1 MGKADAK
8 SKVNAQKVL
17 VVEDDVAIRDA
28 LVYNLGREGYAVEAV
43 GDGPAA
49 LAAARKTPPNLIVL
63 DLMLPELDGFDV
75 TRTLRKESNVPIL
88 MLTARDDEID
98 RVLGLELGADDYLT
112 KPFSM
117 RELLARV
124 KAMLRRVR
132 LEKEDA
138 APAAPAAHLTSG
150 NLDIDPARHEV
161 TLDGAVLELKPK
173 EHELLVFMIQNRG
186 LAFTRDQLL
195 EKVWGWGFSGGSRT
209 VDVHVR
215 WLRSKIEKNPD
226 DPQRIVTV
234 RGVGYRFE
242 G

>member
-1 MGKADAK
+1 MP
-8 SKVNAQKVL
+8 QRVL
-17 VVEDDVAIRDA
+17 VVEDDAAIREA
-28 LVYNLGREGYAVEAV
+28 LTYNLTREGYEVDAVS
-43 GDGPAA
+43 DG
-49 LAAARKTPPNLIVL
+49 AAAVAAVRKAAPQLVVL
-63 DLMLPELDGFDV
+63 DLMLPEMDGFDV

-124 KAMLRRVR
+124 KAMLRRVQM
-132 LEKEDA
+132 EHSDA
-138 APAAPAAHLTSG
+138 QASSATQQLVSG
-150 NLDIDPARHEV
+150 NLAIDETRHEV
-161 TLDGAVLELKPK
+161 TLDGKVLDLKPK
-173 EHELLVFMIQNRG
+173 EHELLLFLMQNRG
-186 LAFTRDQLL
+186 RAYTREQLL
-195 EKVWGWGFSGGSRT
+195 EKVWGWEFSGGSRT

-215 WLRSKIEKNPD
+215 WLRARIEADAEN
-226 DPQRIVTV
+226 PQRIITV

>member
-1 MGKADAK
+1 MP
-8 SKVNAQKVL
+8 QRVL
-17 VVEDDVAIRDA
+17 VVEDDAAIREA
-28 LVYNLGREGYAVEAV
+28 LTYNLTREGYDVDAVS
-43 GDGPAA
+43 DG
-49 LAAARKTPPNLIVL
+49 AAAVAAVRKAAPQLVVL
-63 DLMLPELDGFDV
+63 DLMLPEMDGFDV

-124 KAMLRRVR
+124 KAMLRRVQM
-132 LEKEDA
+132 EHSEAQASSA
-138 APAAPAAHLTSG
+138 AQQLVSG
-150 NLDIDPARHEV
+150 NLAIDETRHEV
-161 TLDGAVLELKPK
+161 TLDGKVLDLKPK
-173 EHELLVFMIQNRG
+173 EYELLLFLIQNRG
-186 LAFTRDQLL
+186 RAYTREQLL
-195 EKVWGWGFSGGSRT
+195 EKVWGWEFSGGSRT

-215 WLRSKIEKNPD
+215 WLRARIEADAEN
-226 DPQRIVTV
+226 PQRIITV

>member
-1 MGKADAK
+1 MREKI
-8 SKVNAQKVL
+8 L
-17 VVEDDVAIRDA
+17 VVEDDPAIRDA
-28 LVYNLGREGYAVEAV
+28 LTYNLTREGYEVGAV
-43 GDGPAA
+43 GDGVAA
-49 LAAARKTPPNLIVL
+49 LAAARKSAPDLVVL

-124 KAMLRRVR
+124 KAMLRRSQ
-132 LEKEDA
+132 LGKAEPEPNKNDKDNK
-138 APAAPAAHLTSG
+138 LISG
-150 NLDIDPARHEV
+150 NLEIDQTRHEV
-161 TLDGAVLELKPK
+161 KLDGKVLELKPK
-173 EHELLVFMIQNRG
+173 EYDLLFFLAQNQG
-186 LAFTRDQLL
+186 QAFSREQLL
-195 EKVWGWGFSGGSRT
+195 ERVWGWEFSGGSRT

-215 WLRSKIEKNPD
+215 WLRSKIEKDAEQPV
-226 DPQRIVTV
+226 RIVTV

>member
-1 MGKADAK
+1 MKE
-8 SKVNAQKVL
+8 KVL
-17 VVEDDVAIRDA
+17 VVEDDPAIRDA
-28 LVYNLGREGYAVEAV
+28 LSYNLGREGYEVKAV
-43 GDGPAA
+43 GDGVAA
-49 LAAARKTPPNLIVL
+49 LEAARASAPDLVVL
-63 DLMLPELDGFDV
+63 DLMLPELDGYDV

-132 LEKEDA
+132 LAKEPAGPQA
-138 APAAPAAHLTSG
+138 AQGDKRFASG
-150 NLDIDPARHEV
+150 NLEIDPIRHEAY
-161 TLDGAVLELKPK
+161 LGGNVLELKPK
-173 EHELLVFMIQNRG
+173 EYDLLLFFLQNPGQVFSRE
-186 LAFTRDQLL
+186 QLL
-195 EKVWGWGFSGGSRT
+195 EQVWGWEYSGGSRT

-215 WLRSKIEKNPD
+215 WLRSKIEQYAEQPT
-226 DPQRIVTV
+226 RIITV

>member
-1 MGKADAK
+1 MP
-8 SKVNAQKVL
+8 QKVL
-17 VVEDDVAIRDA
+17 VVEDDAAIREA
-28 LVYNLGREGYAVEAV
+28 LTYNLGREGYEVEAV
-43 GDGPAA
+43 GDG
-49 LAAARKTPPNLIVL
+49 AAAVAAVRKDEPSLVVL

-75 TRTLRKESNVPIL
+75 TRALRKESKVPIL

-124 KAMLRRVR
+124 KAMLRRVQM
-132 LEKEDA
+132 EHSDA
-138 APAAPAAHLTSG
+138 QGSAASQLLTSG
-150 NLDIDPARHEV
+150 NLTIDETRHEV
-161 TLDGAVLELKPK
+161 TLDGAVLDLKPK
-173 EHELLVFMIQNRG
+173 EYELLLFLLQNRG
-186 LAFTRDQLL
+186 RAYTREQLL
-195 EKVWGWGFSGGSRT
+195 EKVWGWEFAGGSRT

-215 WLRSKIEKNPD
+215 WLRSRIEAD
-226 DPQRIVTV
+226 AETPQRIITV

>member
-1 MGKADAK
+1 MKE
-8 SKVNAQKVL
+8 KVL
-17 VVEDDVAIRDA
+17 VVEDDPAIRDA
-28 LVYNLGREGYAVEAV
+28 LSYNLGREGYEVKAV
-43 GDGPAA
+43 GDGLAA
-49 LAAARKTPPNLIVL
+49 LEAARAAVPDLVVL

-117 RELLARV
+117 RELIARI

-132 LEKEDA
+132 LAKEDA
-138 APAAPAAHLTSG
+138 EPQAAVSRKRLTTGNLEIDLTRHEAHLEG
-150 NLDIDPARHEV
+150 N
-161 TLDGAVLELKPK
+161 VLELKRK
-173 EHELLVFMIQNRG
+173 EFDLLVFLMENPSQV
-186 LAFTRDQLL
+186 FTREQLL
-195 EKVWGWGFSGGSRT
+195 EKVWGWEFSGGSRT

-215 WLRSKIEKNPD
+215 WLRSKIETDAEQPT
-226 DPQRIVTV
+226 RIVTV

>member
-1 MGKADAK
+1 MREKI
-8 SKVNAQKVL
+8 L
-17 VVEDDVAIRDA
+17 VVEDDAAIRDA
-28 LVYNLGREGYAVEAV
+28 LTYNLTREGYEVGAV
-43 GDGPAA
+43 GDGVAA
-49 LAAARKTPPNLIVL
+49 LSAARKTPPDLIVL

-124 KAMLRRVR
+124 KAMLRRSQ
-132 LEKEDA
+132 LGKAEAEPQKNGKGK
-138 APAAPAAHLTSG
+138 LLISG
-150 NLDIDPARHEV
+150 NLEIDPTRHEV
-161 TLDGAVLELKPK
+161 KLDGKVLELKPK
-173 EHELLVFMIQNRG
+173 EYDLLFFLAQNQG
-186 LAFTRDQLL
+186 QAFSREQLL
-195 EKVWGWGFSGGSRT
+195 ERVWGWQFSGGSRT

-215 WLRSKIEKNPD
+215 WLRSKIEKDAENPA
-226 DPQRIVTV
+226 RIVTV

>member
-1 MGKADAK
+1 MRE
-8 SKVNAQKVL
+8 KVL
-17 VVEDDVAIRDA
+17 VVEDDPAIREA
-28 LVYNLGREGYAVEAV
+28 LSYNLGKEGYEVQAV
-43 GDGPAA
+43 GNGVAA
-49 LAAARKTPPNLIVL
+49 LEAARGTPPDIVVL

-132 LEKEDA
+132 IGKEEAEPQPGENKLLE
-138 APAAPAAHLTSG
+138 SG
-150 NLDIDPARHEV
+150 NLQIDLTRHEAM
-161 TLDGAVLELKPK
+161 LDGKVLELKPK
-173 EHELLVFMIQNRG
+173 EHDLIVFLLQNRG
-186 LAFTRDQLL
+186 QVFSRDQLL
-195 EKVWGWGFSGGSRT
+195 ERVWGWEFSGGSRT

-215 WLRSKIEKNPD
+215 WLRSKIEK
-226 DPQRIVTV
+226 DPEQPTRIVTV

>member
-1 MGKADAK
+1 MREKI
-8 SKVNAQKVL
+8 L
-17 VVEDDVAIRDA
+17 IVEDDPAIREA
-28 LVYNLGREGYAVEAV
+28 LSYNLGRDGYEVLAV
-43 GDGPAA
+43 GDGLEA
-49 LAAARKTPPNLIVL
+49 LKAARSSSPNLIVL

-75 TRTLRKESNVPIL
+75 TRILRKESTVPIL

-132 LEKEDA
+132 LGKEESEVKEQRDKILA
-138 APAAPAAHLTSG
+138 SG
-150 NLDIDPARHEV
+150 NLQIDLSRHEAQMNN
-161 TLDGAVLELKPK
+161 AVIELKPK
-173 EHELLVFMIQNRG
+173 EYDLLLFFIQNQG
-186 LAFTRDQLL
+186 QVFSRDQLL
-195 EKVWGWGFSGGSRT
+195 EQVWGWEFSGGSRT

-215 WLRSKIEKNPD
+215 WLRAKIEKHPEQ
-226 DPQRIVTV
+226 PIRIITV

>member
-1 MGKADAK
+1 MRE
-8 SKVNAQKVL
+8 KVL
-17 VVEDDVAIRDA
+17 IVEDDPAIREA
-28 LVYNLGREGYAVEAV
+28 LAYNLQREGYDVQSVE
-43 GDGPAA
+43 DGAKA
-49 LAAARKTPPNLIVL
+49 LDAARASKPDLIVL

-124 KAMLRRVR
+124 KAMLRRAKVG
-132 LEKEDA
+132 KEGNGGA
-138 APAAPAAHLTSG
+138 QTQASKLQAG
-150 NLDIDPARHEV
+150 NLEFDLTRHEAQLNGKV
-161 TLDGAVLELKPK
+161 LDLKPK
-173 EHELLVFMIQNRG
+173 EYDLMLFFVQNRG
-186 LAFTRDQLL
+186 QVFTRDQLL
-195 EKVWGWGFSGGSRT
+195 EKVWGWEFSGGSRT

-215 WLRSKIEKNPD
+215 WLRAKIEVDADAPT
-226 DPQRIVTV
+226 RIVTV
-234 RGVGYRFE
+234 RAVGYRFE

>member
-1 MGKADAK
+1 MRE
-8 SKVNAQKVL
+8 KVL
-17 VVEDDVAIRDA
+17 VVEDDPAIREA
-28 LVYNLGREGYAVEAV
+28 LAYNLQRAGYEVQSV
-43 GDGPAA
+43 DDGAKA
-49 LAAARKTPPNLIVL
+49 LDAARASKPDLIVL

-124 KAMLRRVR
+124 KAMLRRAKVG
-132 LEKEDA
+132 KEGNT
-138 APAAPAAHLTSG
+138 PAASKVSAG
-150 NLDIDPARHEV
+150 NLEFDLTRHEAQ
-161 TLDGAVLELKPK
+161 LDDKVLDLKPK
-173 EHELLVFMIQNRG
+173 EYDLMLFFLQNRG
-186 LAFTRDQLL
+186 QVFSRDQLL
-195 EKVWGWGFSGGSRT
+195 EKVWGWEYSGGSRT

-215 WLRSKIEKNPD
+215 WLRAKIELDADQPT
-226 DPQRIVTV
+226 RLVTV

>member
-1 MGKADAK
+1 MP
-8 SKVNAQKVL
+8 QKVL
-17 VVEDDVAIRDA
+17 VVEDDAAIRDA
-28 LVYNLGREGYAVEAV
+28 LTYNLGREGYEVEAV
-43 GDGPAA
+43 GDGAAA
-49 LAAARKTPPNLIVL
+49 LAAARKSAPNLIVL

-75 TRTLRKESNVPIL
+75 TRTLRKESKVPIL

-124 KAMLRRVR
+124 KAMLRRVQLEREDGSEPAGQR
-132 LEKEDA
+132 LVSE
-138 APAAPAAHLTSG
+138 
-150 NLDIDPARHEV
+150 NLDVDLDRHEV
-161 TLDGAVLELKPK
+161 TLDGSVLDLKPK
-173 EHELLVFMIQNRG
+173 EYELLLFLMQHRG
-186 LAFTRDQLL
+186 KAFSRDQLL
-195 EKVWGWGFSGGSRT
+195 EKVWGWEFSGGSRT

-215 WLRSKIEKNPD
+215 WLRARIEKNPD
-226 DPQRIVTV
+226 DPKRIITV

>member
-1 MGKADAK
+1 MTR
-8 SKVNAQKVL
+8 VL
-17 VVEDDVAIRDA
+17 VVEDDAAIRDA
-28 LVYNLGREGYAVEAV
+28 LVYNLGREGYQVEAA
-43 GDGPAA
+43 GDGAA
-49 LAAARKTPPNLIVL
+49 AIAAARAGSPDLIVL

-75 TRTLRKESNVPIL
+75 TRTLRKESKVPIL

-124 KAMLRRVR
+124 KAMLRRVQ
-132 LEKEDA
+132 LEHEQGLDA
-138 APAAPAAHLTSG
+138 VASQPSLVSG
-150 NLDIDPARHEV
+150 NLAVDPHRHEAS
-161 TLDGAVLELKPK
+161 LDGKPLDLKPK
-173 EHELLVFMIQNRG
+173 EYELLQFLMQNRG
-186 LAFTRDQLL
+186 KAFTRDQLL
-195 EKVWGWGFSGGSRT
+195 EKVWGWEFSGGSRT

-215 WLRSKIEKNPD
+215 WLRARIEANPD
-226 DPQRIVTV
+226 EPARIVTV

>member
-1 MGKADAK
+1 MRE
-8 SKVNAQKVL
+8 KVL
-17 VVEDDVAIRDA
+17 VVEDDPAIREA
-28 LVYNLGREGYAVEAV
+28 LSYNLGREGYEVLVV
-43 GDGPAA
+43 GDGAEA
-49 LAAARKTPPNLIVL
+49 LKVARIAKPNLIVL
-63 DLMLPELDGFDV
+63 DLMLPEVDGFDV
-75 TRTLRKESNVPIL
+75 TRILRRESTVPIL

-132 LEKEDA
+132 IGKEEAEPRKSQTEKI
-138 APAAPAAHLTSG
+138 LSSS
-150 NLDIDPARHEV
+150 NLQIDLSRHEV
-161 TLDGAVLELKPK
+161 RTDGVVIAIKPK
-173 EHELLVFMIQNRG
+173 EFDLLLFFVQNQG
-186 LAFTRDQLL
+186 QVFTRDQLL
-195 EKVWGWGFSGGSRT
+195 EKVWGWEFSGGSRT

-215 WLRSKIEKNPD
+215 WLRSKIEK
-226 DPQRIVTV
+226 DPEQPARIITV

>member
-1 MGKADAK
+1 MP
-8 SKVNAQKVL
+8 QKVL
-17 VVEDDVAIRDA
+17 VVEDDAAIREA
-28 LVYNLGREGYAVEAV
+28 LTYNLGREGYEVEAV
-43 GDGPAA
+43 GDG
-49 LAAARKTPPNLIVL
+49 AAAVAAVRKAEPSLVVL

-75 TRTLRKESNVPIL
+75 TRALRKESKVPIL

-124 KAMLRRVR
+124 KAMLRRVQM
-132 LEKEDA
+132 EHSDA
-138 APAAPAAHLTSG
+138 QGSAASQLLTSG
-150 NLDIDPARHEV
+150 NLTIDETRHEV
-161 TLDGAVLELKPK
+161 TLDGAVLDLKPK
-173 EHELLVFMIQNRG
+173 EYELLLFLLQNRG
-186 LAFTRDQLL
+186 RAYTREQLL
-195 EKVWGWGFSGGSRT
+195 ERVWGWEFAGGSRT

-215 WLRSKIEKNPD
+215 WLRSRIEAD
-226 DPQRIVTV
+226 AETPQRIITV

>member
-1 MGKADAK
+1 MG
-8 SKVNAQKVL
+8 QKVL
-17 VVEDDVAIRDA
+17 VVEDDPAIQDA
-28 LVYNLGREGYAVEAV
+28 LSYNLTREGYEVLTAA
-43 GDGPAA
+43 DGAQA
-49 LAAARKTPPNLIVL
+49 LAVAREQRPDLVVL

-75 TRTLRKESNVPIL
+75 TRTLRKESSVPIL

-124 KAMLRRVR
+124 KAMLRRVQLGR
-132 LEKEDA
+132 EEA
-138 APAAPAAHLTSG
+138 AAGDTQAPLADTLNSG
-150 NLDIDPARHEV
+150 NLLIDLTRHEAS
-161 TLDGAVLELKPK
+161 LDGAVVDLKPK
-173 EHELLVFMIQNRG
+173 EFDLLLFFVQNRG
-186 LAFTRDQLL
+186 RAFTREQLL
-195 EKVWGWGFSGGSRT
+195 EQVWGWEFSGGSRT

-215 WLRSKIEKNPD
+215 WLRAKIEQ
-226 DPQRIVTV
+226 DPEQPARIVTV

>member
-1 MGKADAK
+1 MP
-8 SKVNAQKVL
+8 QRVL
-17 VVEDDVAIRDA
+17 VVEDDAAIREA
-28 LVYNLGREGYAVEAV
+28 LTYNLTREGYEVDAVS
-43 GDGPAA
+43 DG
-49 LAAARKTPPNLIVL
+49 AAAVAAVRKAAPQLVVL
-63 DLMLPELDGFDV
+63 DLMMPEMDGFDV

-124 KAMLRRVR
+124 KAMLRRVQM
-132 LEKEDA
+132 EHSDA
-138 APAAPAAHLTSG
+138 QASSAPQQLVSG
-150 NLDIDPARHEV
+150 NLAIDETRHEV
-161 TLDGAVLELKPK
+161 TLDGKVLDLKPK
-173 EHELLVFMIQNRG
+173 EHELLLFLMQNRG
-186 LAFTRDQLL
+186 RAYTREQLL
-195 EKVWGWGFSGGSRT
+195 EKVWGWEFSGGSRT

-215 WLRSKIEKNPD
+215 WLRARIEADAEN
-226 DPQRIVTV
+226 PQRIITV